1 MNYRSRRAFA
11 REAKGLAFVLPAL
24 LFLVVF
30 YIYPMCFAVRTSF
43 FSWNMTSAMK
53 FVGLRNYKR
62 FFSNNNTVSAL
73 WTTFKYVLYILPSSL
88 VIGFLLALLVYKP
101 GKANTLA
108 RTLVFIP
115 HIASIV
121 ASCAIWTFLMN
132 PQYGILNKMLNLIG
146 IPSVRWL
153 NDVKTALLSVSFVT
167 VWRQVGY
174 NMIIFI
180 GAIQNVQGEILEAA
194 RIDGASHFQ
203 IVRRMII
210 PLVIPTAFM
219 LMILNTIAVFKMFT
233 VIESLTEGGPA
244 GSTTNLVYLIQ
255 QTAFNDY
262 SLGYA
267 FTMSVVLFLII
278 LLVNIFQMSL
288 EKKVN
293 YDA

>member
-1 MNYRSRRAFA
+1 MNYRARRAIT
-11 REAKGLAFVLPAL
+11 REAKGIGFVFPAL
-24 LFLVVF
+24 LFLAVF
-30 YIYPMCFAVRTSF
+30 CIYPMCFAVRTSF
-43 FSWNMTSAMK
+43 FSWNMTSVMK
-53 FVGLRNYKR
+53 FVGFRNYEK
-62 FFSNNNTVSAL
+62 FFSNKSAL
-73 WTTFKYVLYILPSSL
+73 SALGTTFKYVLLILPSSL
-88 VIGFLLALLVYKP
+88 VFGFFLALLVHKP
-101 GKANTLA
+101 GKLNTLA
-108 RTLVFIP
+108 RTLIFIP

-121 ASCAIWTFLMN
+121 ATCAVWTFLMN
-132 PQYGILNKMLNLIG
+132 PQYGIINKILNLLG

-167 VWRQVGY
+167 LWRQVGY

-180 GAIQNVQGEILEAA
+180 GAIQNVPGEILEAA
-194 RIDGASHFQ
+194 RIDGASHSQ

-210 PLVIPTAFM
+210 PLVVPTAFM
-219 LMILNTIAVFKMFT
+219 LMILNTISIFKMFT

-267 FTMSVVLFLII
+267 FAMSVILFLII
-278 LLVNIFQMSL
+278 LVVNVFQMSL

-293 YDA
+293 YDS

>member
-1 MNYRSRRAFA
+1 
-11 REAKGLAFVLPAL
+11 
-24 LFLVVF
+24 
-30 YIYPMCFAVRTSF
+30 
-43 FSWNMTSAMK
+43 MK

-219 LMILNTIAVFKMFT
+219 RLQPISGRSLQKMA
-233 VIESLTEGGPA
+233 SLTDVTKPER
-244 GSTTNLVYLIQ
+244 
-255 QTAFNDY
+255 
-262 SLGYA
+262 SL
-267 FTMSVVLFLII
+267 
-278 LLVNIFQMSL
+278 
-288 EKKVN
+288 K
-293 YDA
+293 